1 MKKSLLW
8 LLLLLSGMLTEAW
21 AQNRIIGGTVTD
33 RGTGQGLPGV
43 TIIVKGRPTIGTST
57 NSDGVYSLTVPQ
69 DAGTLVFS
77 FVGYTA
83 QELPVATSTT
93 LNVALA
99 PDSKQLNEVVVTAL
113 GLQANRDQ
121 LGTAQATV
129 QGPALVRSGE
139 TSVINALSGKTPG
152 VTITRTS
159 GDPGASANIQ
169 LRGPSTILGNN
180 QPLIVVDGVPISN
193 SSIGDDGIVSS
204 NGGAGSNQV
213 SGVVQASRLNDINP
227 DDIATLE
234 VLKGA
239 AASAVWGTRGSN
251 GVIVIT
257 TKRGSSAAG
266 RMNASIRSSISIDQ
280 INRRVPL
287 QTAYGQGLNGSYN
300 NTNSASWG
308 DLISSRSGGADTYV
322 TAANQFYRR
331 STNPD
336 GSFSFTDLYQGYL
349 TLADGTRVY
358 NIPSAGDFAADKT
371 TRLGVHGGK
380 NSQQVYD
387 HSQDAFNNGYTWDNI
402 ATLSGGDERSNVY
415 FSLGDTYQKGIARV
429 HSDNERITARLNAD
443 RQLTDKLRIALN
455 TTYVRTLSNRVQ
467 QGSNT
472 DGIFLGG
479 LRTSPDYNNDVSQGD
494 YTSPNGFV
502 FTGRQAAYR
511 NKLGSTT
518 NPGYDNPIW
527 TINNV
532 RNQTRVNRFV
542 GSLELNYQVT
552 PWLNILERAGV
563 DTYADARSS
572 YFPIGAA
579 GVTSN
584 VGSITEEVIQET
596 QVNNDIIVRATGKL
610 GSAVTITGLV
620 GYNLNA
626 RRQSQVGAT
635 ATKFLNPLSPPQL
648 GNTPAANRSPYN
660 LLVRQNTAGLYGQV
674 SLGFFD
680 QLFVEGTVRGEQ
692 ASTFGP
698 EANNTFFYPAGTV
711 AWQFTKLAAL
721 SDNTFLSFGKARFAY
736 GQVGVQP
743 QPYLVK
749 TVYVPGGNSDGWG
762 TSLSGAA
769 YADGAYARSSTQGN
783 PLLRPERKTEYELG
797 LDMRFVQ
804 NRIGF
809 SATYYSNNTRDAIFA
824 LPTSPTTGYS
834 IRYSNAASLM
844 NRGLELSLDGEVIK
858 TKDFSFTV
866 SPNFSLNRSRVLSLG
881 GATYYGLTGFTGSES
896 VAIPGYQYGAL
907 YGTRWQRDE
916 QGKLVLDANGFA
928 QQDAQSGVIG
938 DPNPRWKGGLNL
950 NFRIKG
956 VTINALLDHT
966 HGADIWNGTKGAL
979 AYFGTAAYTGQQT
992 TVTADQARTTINYD
1006 GNTIA
1011 NTYAPNS
1018 DGSYTFR
1025 GYLQDFGGGQRA
1037 IDQAW
1042 FRNGPGS
1049 GFTGPSE
1056 QFVEHVSWTRLREV
1070 SVNYSLASE
1079 GVRKITHLS
1088 SIDLSVTG
1096 RNLVLWTN
1104 YSGIDPET
1112 NLTGVSNGRGLDYFN
1127 NPSTRSIIFAIK
1139 LTY

>member
-1 MKKSLLW
+1 MKKQLFW
-8 LLLLLSGMLTEAW
+8 FLLLLAGFLPDAW
-21 AQNRIIGGTVTD
+21 AQNRLVGGKVTD
-33 RGTGQGLPGV
+33 RTNGQGLPGV
-43 TIIVKGRPTIGTST
+43 TVIVKGRPTIGTST
-57 NSDGVYSLTVPQ
+57 NSDGAYSLSVPQ
-69 DAGTLVFS
+69 DAATLVFS
-77 FVGYTA
+77 FVGYA
-83 QELPVATSTT
+83 SQELPVTGASS
-93 LNVALA
+93 LDVALA
-99 PDSKQLNEVVVTAL
+99 VDSKQLNEVVVTAL

-257 TKRGSSAAG
+257 TKRGSSSAG
-266 RMNASIRSSISIDQ
+266 RMSASIRSSISIDQ

-287 QTAYGQGLNGSYN
+287 QTAYGQGLNGLYN
-300 NTNSASWG
+300 NTSSASWG
-308 DLISSRSGGADTYV
+308 DLISSRSGGADTYITSP
-322 TAANQFYRR
+322 TA
-331 STNPD
+331 S
-336 GSFSFTDLYQGYL
+336 GYQGYI
-349 TLADGTRVY
+349 TFPDGTRY
-358 NIPSAGDFAADKT
+358 YSIANGNAANP
-371 TRLGVHGGK
+371 HGGK
-380 NSQQVYD
+380 NSQQTYD
-387 HSQDAFNNGYTWDNI
+387 HSQDAFNKGYTWDNT
-402 ATLSGGDERSNVY
+402 ATISGGDERSNVY

-443 RQLTDKLRIALN
+443 RQLTDKLRISMSSA
-455 TTYVRTLSNRVQ
+455 YIRTLSNRVQ

-479 LRTSPDYNNDVSQGD
+479 LRTSPDYNNENYQGD
-494 YTSPNGFV
+494 YTSPTGFV
-502 FTGRQAAYR
+502 FSGRQSSYR
-511 NKLGSTT
+511 NKLGTT
-518 NPGYDNPIW
+518 NNPGYDNPLW

-542 GSLELNYQVT
+542 GSLELNYQLT
-552 PWLNILERAGV
+552 PWLSVLERAGV
-563 DTYADARSS
+563 DTYSDARSS

-579 GVTSN
+579 GVTGN

-596 QVNNDIIVRATGKL
+596 QVNNDLIVRANGKI
-610 GSAVTITGLV
+610 GSSVTITGLV
-620 GYNLNA
+620 GYNLNS
-626 RRQSQVGAT
+626 RRQAQVGAT
-635 ATKFLNPLSPPQL
+635 ATQFLNPLSPPQL
-648 GNTPAANRSPYN
+648 ANTPAANRSPYN

-680 QLFVEGTVRGEQ
+680 QLFLEGTVRGEQ

-721 SDNTFLSFGKARFAY
+721 SDNNVLSFGKARFAY

-749 TVYVPGGNSDGWG
+749 TVYVPGDIADGWG

-769 YADGAYARSSTQGN
+769 YANGAYARSSTQGN
-783 PLLRPERKTEYELG
+783 PLLRPERKTEYEVG
-797 LDMRFVQ
+797 LDLRFVQ

-824 LPTSPTTGYS
+824 LPTAPTTGYTV
-834 IRYSNAASLM
+834 RYSNAASLM
-844 NRGLELSLDGEVIK
+844 NRGLELNIDADVIK
-858 TKDFSFTV
+858 TKDFSFNI

-881 GATYYGLTGFTGSES
+881 GATYYGFTGFTGSES
-896 VAIPGYQYGAL
+896 VAIPGYQYGAI

-950 NFRIKG
+950 NFRIKSL
-956 VTINALLDHT
+956 TINALFDHT

-979 AYFGTAAYTGQQT
+979 SYFGTAAVTAQQT
-992 TVTADQARTTINYD
+992 TITGDQARSITNYD

-1011 NTYAPNS
+1011 SAYAPNS
-1018 DGSYTFR
+1018 DGTYTFR
-1025 GYLQDFGGGQRA
+1025 GYLQDFGAGQRA
-1037 IDQAW
+1037 IDQSW
-1042 FRNGPGS
+1042 YRNGPGS

-1070 SVNYSLASE
+1070 SLSYSLASE
-1079 GVRKITHLS
+1079 FVRNATHLS
-1088 SIDLSVTG
+1088 SIDLAVTG

-1127 NPSTRSIIFAIK
+1127 NPSTRSIIFSLK